1 MTSVPK
7 GTKPIDVIIG
17 EEDEIGFWGKPM
29 EDAKVEKVR
38 ANWDEADLYR
48 TMKCPPAHTQLQD
61 VHIWVSTRAW
71 RIAITRLHRELAQR
85 RRQDSL

>member
-1 MTSVPK
+1 VTSVPK

-61 VHIWVSTRAW
+61 VHIWVSARTNAADTLR
-71 RIAITRLHRELAQR
+71 HREPAQR
-85 RRQDSL
+85 CCEGSL

>member
-61 VHIWVSTRAW
+61 VHIWVSTRTHAANTQ
-71 RIAITRLHRELAQR
+71 RHRELAQR
-85 RRQDSL
+85 CCEGSL